1 MKGKMKPNRMVRM
14 AEIKLGVLK
23 AITSALGKRNAAE
36 STSSSGSVLEKRCAH
51 VHSLESSW
59 DLHDWTTGQRVYP
72 DSELF
77 ISHTLPLLRC
87 HKHCYV
93 VGSFSH
99 LSRAV
104 YTQGMQAPAHVR
116 DTCSLNSKL
125 GPFG

>member
-14 AEIKLGVLK
+14 AEIKLGILK
-23 AITSALGKRNAAE
+23 AIMSALGKRKAVG
-36 STSSSGSVLEKRCAH
+36 STSNSGSGLEKRCAH
-51 VHSLESSW
+51 VHGLVSSW
-59 DLHDWTTGQRVYP
+59 DLHDWTTGQRIYP

-93 VGSFSH
+93 AGSFSH

-104 YTQGMQAPAHVR
+104 YTLGRQAPAHVCDIR
-116 DTCSLNSKL
+116 SLNSKL

>member
-14 AEIKLGVLK
+14 AEIKLGILK
-23 AITSALGKRNAAE
+23 AIISALGKRKAAG
-36 STSSSGSVLEKRCAH
+36 SASSSGSGLEKRWAH
-51 VHSLESSW
+51 VHSLVSFW
-59 DLHDWTTGQRVYP
+59 DLHDWTTGQRIHP

-104 YTQGMQAPAHVR
+104 YIQGRQAPAHVC
-116 DTCSLNSKL
+116 DTRSLNSKL

>member
-1 MKGKMKPNRMVRM
+1 MVRM
-14 AEIKLGVLK
+14 AEIKLGILK
-23 AITSALGKRNAAE
+23 AIMSALGKRKAAG
-36 STSSSGSVLEKRCAH
+36 STSSSGSGLEKRCAH
-51 VHSLESSW
+51 VHGLVSSW
-59 DLHDWTTGQRVYP
+59 DLHDWTTGQRIYP

-93 VGSFSH
+93 AGSFSH

-104 YTQGMQAPAHVR
+104 YTLGWQAPVHVCDIR
-116 DTCSLNSKL
+116 SLNSKL